1 MNLVS
6 RKLLA
11 DSDLTTERARKQCGS
26 DHQPNDNHRDH
37 SGFFEFG
44 PGSKI
49 KHQQRQRPRLA
60 GPEQNHSA
68 DIARCGNKT
77 DQANRDER
85 RHDQRKN
92 DPAKSMQPRPA
103 AYL

>member
-1 MNLVS
+1 MNLIP

-26 DHQPNDNHRDH
+26 DHQPNDDHRDH

-49 KHQQRQRPRLA
+49 KHQQRQGPGLA

-68 DIARCGNKT
+68 DIARRGNKP
-77 DQANRDER
+77 DQADRDER
-85 RHDQRKN
+85 GHDQWEN
-92 DPAKSMQPRPA
+92 DPAKSMQPGPA